1 MNKKTIRIAGDTW
14 RLRRCPYCGSEDII
28 GHGVQHNG
36 SHPKRKKCKACGR
49 TFNMQKG
56 TIFYRKKMSRETIVT
71 IVYLFLT
78 GYPISNMPPLV
89 HVTERS
95 IRNLL
100 EDVITRFKKYE
111 ALIVTPSDYIP
122 KIIEIDEIY
131 IKIQGN
137 REFYGWLAYDAE
149 NKYLID
155 FVTGKRDD
163 DTLEKVFKKLNKYKG
178 KTELVLIDAYKGY
191 EKFIERYLA
200 DGGKKPL
207 TGVINKSQY
216 TKTEG
221 FVTYALFRQSKQS
234 VEDRMASLGPGR
246 KITTALIECLNSQI
260 RDLCSCMKRRSK
272 RIPRLLSWGEKAI
285 SGFKFMHNFLKAH
298 LTLSEKSSKNWIT
311 VPVTPCMNA
320 GICNHQIS
328 LIEILN
334 FRF

>member
-1 MNKKTIRIAGDTW
+1 MNLKTIKIEGGTEG
-14 RLRRCPYCGSEDII
+14 LRRCPYCGSESII
-28 GHGVQHNG
+28 GHGIQHNG
-36 SHPKRKKCKACGR
+36 NHPKRKKCKDCGR
-49 TFNMQKG
+49 TFNTKKG
-56 TIFYRKKMSRETIVT
+56 TVFYRKRMSRETIIT

-100 EDVITRFKKYE
+100 EEVITRFKRYE
-111 ALIVTPSDYIP
+111 ELTVVPSNYIP

-131 IKIQGN
+131 IKVQGK

-163 DTLEKVFKKLNKYKG
+163 DTLEELFKKLKKYRG

-191 EKFIERYLA
+191 EKFIEKYLT
-200 DGGKKPL
+200 DGEKKPL

-221 FVTYALFRQSKQS
+221 FVTYALFGQSKQS
-234 VEDRMASLGPGR
+234 VEGKMSSLGLGG
-246 KITTALIECLNSQI
+246 KITTALIECRNSQI
-260 RDLCSCMKRRSK
+260 RDLCNYMRRRSK
-272 RIPRLLSWGEKAI
+272 RIPRLLNWGEKAI

-311 VPVTPCMNA
+311 VPVTPCMKA

>member
-1 MNKKTIRIAGDTW
+1 
-14 RLRRCPYCGSEDII
+14 
-28 GHGVQHNG
+28 
-36 SHPKRKKCKACGR
+36 
-49 TFNMQKG
+49 
-56 TIFYRKKMSRETIVT
+56 
-71 IVYLFLT
+71 
-78 GYPISNMPPLV
+78 MPPLFQ
-89 HVTERS
+89 VTERS

-100 EDVITRFKKYE
+100 EEVINRFKGYDE
-111 ALIVTPSDYIP
+111 LIVVPSNYIP

-131 IKIQGN
+131 IEIQGN

-163 DTLEKVFKKLNKYKG
+163 DTLDELLKKLKKYKG

-191 EKFIERYLA
+191 EKFIEKYLT
-200 DGGKKPL
+200 DGEKKPL

-221 FVTYALFRQSKQS
+221 FVTYALFGHSKQS
-234 VEDRMASLGPGR
+234 VENKLASLGLGG

-260 RDLCSCMKRRSK
+260 RDLCNYMRRRSK

-285 SGFKFMHNFLKAH
+285 SGFRFLHNFLKAH
-298 LTLSEKSSKNWIT
+298 LTLSGKSSKNWIT
-311 VPVTPCMNA
+311 VPVTPCMKA

-328 LIEILN
+328 LIEILT

>member
-14 RLRRCPYCGSEDII
+14 ELRRCPYCGSEDII

-36 SHPKRKKCKACGR
+36 SYPKREKCKACGR
-49 TFNMQKG
+49 TFNIKKG
-56 TIFYRKKMSRETIVT
+56 TIFYRKKMSRETILT

-100 EDVITRFKKYE
+100 EEVITRFKKYE
-111 ALIVTPSDYIP
+111 ALIVAPSDYIP

-155 FVTGKRDD
+155 FVTGRRDD
-163 DTLEKVFKKLNKYKG
+163 DTLEKVFKKLKKYKG

-191 EKFIERYLA
+191 EKFIEKYLA

-207 TGVINKSQY
+207 T
-216 TKTEG
+216 
-221 FVTYALFRQSKQS
+221 
-234 VEDRMASLGPGR
+234 
-246 KITTALIECLNSQI
+246 IECLNSQI
-260 RDLCSCMKRRSK
+260 RDLCNYMRRRSK

-285 SGFKFMHNFLKAH
+285 SCFKFLHNFLKAH

-328 LIEILN
+328 LIEILT

>member
-1 MNKKTIRIAGDTW
+1 MNQKTIKIVGDTGG
-14 RLRRCPYCGSEDII
+14 LRRCPYCGSENII

-36 SHPKRKKCKACGR
+36 SHPRRKKCKDCGR
-49 TFNMQKG
+49 TFNTKKG
-56 TIFYRKKMSRETIVT
+56 TIFYRKKMSRETIIS

-89 HVTERS
+89 HRTERS
-95 IRNLL
+95 IRNLVV
-100 EDVITRFKKYE
+100 EVIKRFKRYE
-111 ALIVTPSDYIP
+111 ELTVVPSDYIP

-131 IKIQGN
+131 IRIQGN
-137 REFYGWLAYDAE
+137 REFYGWLAYDSE

-163 DTLEKVFKKLNKYKG
+163 DTLEELFKKLKKYKG
-178 KTELVLIDAYKGY
+178 KTELVLIDAYRGY
-191 EKFIERYLA
+191 EKFVEKYLS
-200 DGGKKPL
+200 DGEKKPL

-221 FVTYALFRQSKQS
+221 FVTYALFGQSKQS
-234 VEDRMASLGPGR
+234 VENSMTSLGLGR
-246 KITTALIECLNSQI
+246 NITTALIECLNSQI
-260 RDLCSCMKRRSK
+260 RDLCNYMKRRSK

-285 SGFKFMHNFLKAH
+285 SGFQFLHNFLKAH

-320 GICNHQIS
+320 GICNHQLS